1 MKMRMWFD
9 MMFTWSFP
17 AVSSSSWQ
25 ISPEVLRRKG
35 VKVYRTVQQSG
46 QFMVCFPG
54 TFVSKVCCGYSVSET
69 VHFANPQWMKLGYEA
84 AKVRNSTH
92 GWTKPAGTWLG
103 LTQIELYFCK
113 WGFAWF
119 LREYDASSDF
129 HACVSCF
136 ALQDLKRRRIEEP
149 FSTEKLLYQIATSE
163 RDNKQL
169 MNAVSSLVK
178 DLRSVW
184 NTSYSLVVTHW
195 VQLAETRIKKSI
207 FILRFD
213 KDYI

>member
-1 MKMRMWFD
+1 MWCYF
-9 MMFTWSFP
+9 SFHFYLFI
-17 AVSSSSWQ
+17 WQ

-84 AKVRNSTH
+84 AKVRDSPR

-103 LTQIELYFCK
+103 SAQIELYLWSEVWAIFC
-113 WGFAWF
+113 GSMV
-119 LREYDASSDF
+119 LS
-129 HACVSCF
+129 HLCVVF

-149 FSTEKLLYQIATSE
+149 FSTEKLLYQITTCE

-169 MNAVSSLVK
+169 MNAVSSLIK
-178 DLRSVW
+178 DLRSV
-184 NTSYSLVVTHW
+184 
-195 VQLAETRIKKSI
+195 
-207 FILRFD
+207 
-213 KDYI
+213 